1 MKKSFDY
8 SGLLIPFVFAA
19 LVAYQLLMARP
30 ATTSIPY
37 SDFHRLVDARLVDD
51 LDIGQSSISGV
62 LRMPEAAA
70 NLPASDA
77 AAVKKAGPPWR
88 FTTNRVADDRLV
100 TELTAAGIRYRGVPD
115 SGWLETLA
123 GWMLPVILLVTFWSF
138 MMRRPGGVRDFS
150 GMGKSQARVYVQQ
163 ETGITFDDIAGI
175 DEAKA
180 ELQQIVAFLRNPER
194 YQRLGGKIPKGVLIV
209 GAPGTGKT
217 LLARAV
223 AGEAAVPFFTI
234 SGSAFVEMFVGVGA
248 ARVRDLFEQAQQKA
262 PCIVFIDELD
272 ALGKARGVGL
282 MSGNDEREQT
292 LNQLLVEM
300 DGFQANSGVIIMAA
314 TNRPEILDPALLRP
328 GRFDRH
334 IAIDRPDLNGRKQIL
349 AVHTKRVKLAPEV
362 DLAELAQ
369 RTPGFVGADLA
380 NVVNEAA
387 LHAAEL
393 GKPAIGMADFD
404 EAIDRAMT
412 GMERKSRVMNDEE
425 KRTIAYHEAG
435 HALVAQSR
443 VHCDPVKK
451 VSIIPRGIAALGYT
465 QQVPTE
471 DRYVLR
477 KSELLD
483 RLDVLLGGRVAE
495 EIAFGDVSTGAQN
508 DLERATAL
516 ARHMVMQYGMS
527 AKLGLATLDDATP
540 QGGSPGVW
548 TPGDGRCS
556 EHTAQLIDE
565 EVRALLEDAH
575 VRVAATLGEH
585 RDALERIA
593 RCLLQHESI
602 DHDTL
607 VALITPPDDRDAAP
621 GPARADAE
629 PVAAT
634 DTSALTRDW
643 RAGRSTADA
652 DRAVARLRGV
662 VGNDRREPRIG
673 AEHRDA
679 LEPVAPRREEQRV
692 DLRQR
697 TLAVQRHG
705 FRDAGVNAG
714 LERRE
719 HRDVIERCDLGRG
732 SEIVRQ
738 PDAVAMKRAKQPVS
752 MVLYPERAHLPVCR
766 ADHPALR
773 PADGRLDAVRAVVA
787 ERETHAAGRR
797 ERQQMAVAQP
807 VPVDRVMHLQRQPHP
822 VGGAGQVSGR
832 IVGGK
837 RAALGGQRGR
847 CGKRVLAHR
856 QRDAARTC
864 ARLDAVVA

>member
-1 MKKSFDY
+1 MKKTFDY
-8 SGLLIPFVFAA
+8 SGLLIPIAFAV
-19 LVAYQLLMARP
+19 LVAVQLLMAQP
-30 ATTSIPY
+30 ATTSISY

-51 LDIGQSSISGV
+51 LEIGQSSISGT
-62 LRMPEAAA
+62 LRMPQAGAA
-70 NLPASDA
+70 LPASDA
-77 AAVKKAGPPWR
+77 AALKKAGAPWR
-88 FTTNRVADDRLV
+88 FTTNRVSDDNLV
-100 TELTAAGIRYRGVPD
+100 ATLTTAGIRYRGAAD
-115 SGWLETLA
+115 TGWIGTLA
-123 GWMLPVILLVTFWSF
+123 TWIFPLIGLVVIWRF
-138 MMRRPGGVRDFS
+138 MMRRPGGMRDLN
-150 GMGKSQARVYVQQ
+150 GMGKSRARVYVQQ

-248 ARVRDLFEQAQQKA
+248 ARVRDLFEQAQQCA

-334 IAIDRPDLNGRKQIL
+334 IAIDRPDLTGRKQIL

-362 DLAELAQ
+362 DLVELAQ

-393 GKPAIGMADFD
+393 GKPAIGMDDFD

-412 GMERKSRVMNDEE
+412 GMERKSRVMNEQE
-425 KRTIAYHEAG
+425 KRTIAYHESG

-443 VHCDPVKK
+443 AHCDPVKK

-477 KSELLD
+477 RSELLD

-527 AKLGLATLDDATP
+527 EKVGLATLDDGAP
-540 QGGSPGVW
+540 QGVASGVW

-575 VRVAATLGEH
+575 ARVAATLGAQ

-593 RCLLQHESI
+593 RSLLQHESI
-602 DHDTL
+602 DHDML
-607 VALITPPDDRDAAP
+607 VALIAP
-621 GPARADAE
+621 
-629 PVAAT
+629 
-634 DTSALTRDW
+634 
-643 RAGRSTADA
+643 
-652 DRAVARLRGV
+652 
-662 VGNDRREPRIG
+662 
-673 AEHRDA
+673 
-679 LEPVAPRREEQRV
+679 
-692 DLRQR
+692 
-697 TLAVQRHG
+697 
-705 FRDAGVNAG
+705 
-714 LERRE
+714 
-719 HRDVIERCDLGRG
+719 
-732 SEIVRQ
+732 
-738 PDAVAMKRAKQPVS
+738 
-752 MVLYPERAHLPVCR
+752 
-766 ADHPALR
+766 
-773 PADGRLDAVRAVVA
+773 PADTGETPLPA
-787 ERETHAAGRR
+787 EAGMET
-797 ERQQMAVAQP
+797 MT
-807 VPVDRVMHLQRQPHP
+807 
-822 VGGAGQVSGR
+822 GAS
-832 IVGGK
+832 
-837 RAALGGQRGR
+837 A
-847 CGKRVLAHR
+847 
-856 QRDAARTC
+856 
-864 ARLDAVVA
+864 

>member
-1 MKKSFDY
+1 MKKTFDY
-8 SGLLIPFVFAA
+8 SGLLIPFAFAV
-19 LVAYQLLMARP
+19 LVAYQLLMAQP
-30 ATTSIPY
+30 ATTSISY
-37 SDFHRLVDARLVDD
+37 SDFHRLVDARLVGD
-51 LDIGQSSISGV
+51 LDVGQSSISGT
-62 LRMPEAAA
+62 LRMPEAGAA
-70 NLPASDA
+70 LPASDA

-100 TELTAAGIRYRGVPD
+100 SDLTAAGIRYRGAPD

-123 GWMLPVILLVTFWSF
+123 GWLLPVIVLVTFWSF
-138 MMRRPGGVRDFS
+138 MMRRPGGVRDLS
-150 GMGKSQARVYVQQ
+150 GMGKSRARVYVQQ

-334 IAIDRPDLNGRKQIL
+334 IAIDRPDVNGRRQIL
-349 AVHTKRVKLAPEV
+349 GVHVKHVKLAADV
-362 DLAELAQ
+362 DLGELAQ

-527 AKLGLATLDDATP
+527 AKLGLATLDDATA

-565 EVRALLEDAH
+565 EVRALLEEAH
-575 VRVAATLGEH
+575 ERVAATLGAH

-607 VALITPPDDRDAAP
+607 VALIAPPDDGGGAP

-629 PVAAT
+629 PATATAA
-634 DTSALTRDW
+634 
-643 RAGRSTADA
+643 
-652 DRAVARLRGV
+652 
-662 VGNDRREPRIG
+662 
-673 AEHRDA
+673 
-679 LEPVAPRREEQRV
+679 
-692 DLRQR
+692 
-697 TLAVQRHG
+697 
-705 FRDAGVNAG
+705 
-714 LERRE
+714 
-719 HRDVIERCDLGRG
+719 
-732 SEIVRQ
+732 
-738 PDAVAMKRAKQPVS
+738 
-752 MVLYPERAHLPVCR
+752 
-766 ADHPALR
+766 PA
-773 PADGRLDAVRAVVA
+773 
-787 ERETHAAGRR
+787 
-797 ERQQMAVAQP
+797 
-807 VPVDRVMHLQRQPHP
+807 
-822 VGGAGQVSGR
+822 
-832 IVGGK
+832 
-837 RAALGGQRGR
+837 
-847 CGKRVLAHR
+847 
-856 QRDAARTC
+856 
-864 ARLDAVVA
+864 

>member
-8 SGLLIPFVFAA
+8 SGLLIPIAFAV
-19 LVAYQLLMARP
+19 LVAIQLLMYQP
-30 ATTSIPY
+30 AAASISY
-37 SDFHRLVDARLVDD
+37 SDFHRLVAARLVDD
-51 LDIGQSSISGV
+51 LEIGQSSISGT
-62 LRMPEAAA
+62 LRMPEAGAA
-70 NLPASDA
+70 LPASDA
-77 AAVKKAGPPWR
+77 AGVKKAGPPWR
-88 FTTNRVADDRLV
+88 FTTNRVSDEGLV
-100 TELTAAGIRYRGVPD
+100 PMLTAAGIRYRGAAD
-115 SGWLETLA
+115 TGWIGTLA
-123 GWMLPVILLVTFWSF
+123 TWIFPLIGFVVIWSV
-138 MMRRPGGVRDFS
+138 MMRRPGGMRDLN
-150 GMGKSQARVYVQQ
+150 GMGKSRARVYVQQ

-248 ARVRDLFEQAQQKA
+248 ARVRDLFEQAQQSA

-334 IAIDRPDLNGRKQIL
+334 IAIDRPDLTGRKQIL

-362 DLAELAQ
+362 DLTELAQ

-412 GMERKSRVMNDEE
+412 GMERKSRVMNEQE
-425 KRTIAYHEAG
+425 KRTIAYHESG
-435 HALVAQSR
+435 HAMVAQSR

-477 KSELLD
+477 RSELLD

-495 EIAFGDVSTGAQN
+495 ELVFGDVSTGAQN

-527 AKLGLATLDDATP
+527 DTIGLATFDDAA
-540 QGGSPGVW
+540 QQNGGAGVW

-575 VRVAATLGEH
+575 ARVTATLGEH

-593 RCLLQHESI
+593 HSLLQHESI
-602 DHDTL
+602 DHDML
-607 VALITPPDDRDAAP
+607 VALITPPD
-621 GPARADAE
+621 E
-629 PVAAT
+629 
-634 DTSALTRDW
+634 
-643 RAGRSTADA
+643 AGET
-652 DRAVARLRGV
+652 
-662 VGNDRREPRIG
+662 P
-673 AEHRDA
+673 
-679 LEPVAPRREEQRV
+679 
-692 DLRQR
+692 
-697 TLAVQRHG
+697 
-705 FRDAGVNAG
+705 
-714 LERRE
+714 
-719 HRDVIERCDLGRG
+719 
-732 SEIVRQ
+732 
-738 PDAVAMKRAKQPVS
+738 
-752 MVLYPERAHLPVCR
+752 
-766 ADHPALR
+766 R
-773 PADGRLDAVRAVVA
+773 PAQADP
-787 ERETHAAGRR
+787 ETIAG
-797 ERQQMAVAQP
+797 ASA
-807 VPVDRVMHLQRQPHP
+807 
-822 VGGAGQVSGR
+822 
-832 IVGGK
+832 
-837 RAALGGQRGR
+837 
-847 CGKRVLAHR
+847 
-856 QRDAARTC
+856 
-864 ARLDAVVA
+864 

>member
-123 GWMLPVILLVTFWSF
+123 GWILPVIVLMTFWSF

-634 DTSALTRDW
+634 DTSA
-643 RAGRSTADA
+643 
-652 DRAVARLRGV
+652 
-662 VGNDRREPRIG
+662 
-673 AEHRDA
+673 
-679 LEPVAPRREEQRV
+679 
-692 DLRQR
+692 
-697 TLAVQRHG
+697 
-705 FRDAGVNAG
+705 
-714 LERRE
+714 
-719 HRDVIERCDLGRG
+719 
-732 SEIVRQ
+732 
-738 PDAVAMKRAKQPVS
+738 
-752 MVLYPERAHLPVCR
+752 
-766 ADHPALR
+766 
-773 PADGRLDAVRAVVA
+773 
-787 ERETHAAGRR
+787 
-797 ERQQMAVAQP
+797 
-807 VPVDRVMHLQRQPHP
+807 
-822 VGGAGQVSGR
+822 
-832 IVGGK
+832 
-837 RAALGGQRGR
+837 
-847 CGKRVLAHR
+847 
-856 QRDAARTC
+856 
-864 ARLDAVVA
+864 

>member
-1 MKKSFDY
+1 
-8 SGLLIPFVFAA
+8 
-19 LVAYQLLMARP
+19 
-30 ATTSIPY
+30 
-37 SDFHRLVDARLVDD
+37 VDARLVDD
-51 LDIGQSSISGV
+51 LEIGQSSISGT
-62 LRMPEAAA
+62 LRMPEAGAA
-70 NLPASDA
+70 LPASDA
-77 AAVKKAGPPWR
+77 AEVKQAGPPWR
-88 FTTNRVADDRLV
+88 FTTNRVSDEGLV
-100 TELTAAGIRYRGVPD
+100 ATLTTAGIRYRGATD
-115 SGWLETLA
+115 TGWIGTLA
-123 GWMLPVILLVTFWSF
+123 SWIFPLIGFVLIWNF
-138 MMRRPGGVRDFS
+138 MMRRPGGMRDLS
-150 GMGKSQARVYVQQ
+150 GMGKSRARVYMQK

-248 ARVRDLFEQAQQKA
+248 ARVRDLFEQAQQSA

-334 IAIDRPDLNGRKQIL
+334 IAIDRPDLTGRKQIL

-412 GMERKSRVMNDEE
+412 GMERKSRVMNEQE
-425 KRTIAYHEAG
+425 KRTIAYHESG

-443 VHCDPVKK
+443 THCDPVKK

-477 KSELLD
+477 RSELLD

-495 EIAFGDVSTGAQN
+495 EIVFGDVSTGAQN

-527 AKLGLATLDDATP
+527 EKVGLATLDDGAR
-540 QGGSPGVW
+540 QGAAPGVW
-548 TPGDGRCS
+548 TPGDGHCS

-575 VRVAATLGEH
+575 ARVTVTLGEH

-593 RCLLQHESI
+593 RSLLQHESI
-602 DHDTL
+602 DHDML
-607 VALITPPDDRDAAP
+607 VALIAP
-621 GPARADAE
+621 AD
-629 PVAAT
+629 
-634 DTSALTRDW
+634 
-643 RAGRSTADA
+643 
-652 DRAVARLRGV
+652 
-662 VGNDRREPRIG
+662 
-673 AEHRDA
+673 
-679 LEPVAPRREEQRV
+679 
-692 DLRQR
+692 
-697 TLAVQRHG
+697 
-705 FRDAGVNAG
+705 DAG
-714 LERRE
+714 
-719 HRDVIERCDLGRG
+719 DT
-732 SEIVRQ
+732 
-738 PDAVAMKRAKQPVS
+738 P
-752 MVLYPERAHLPVCR
+752 
-766 ADHPALR
+766 R
-773 PADGRLDAVRAVVA
+773 PA
-787 ERETHAAGRR
+787 ETDSETTTG
-797 ERQQMAVAQP
+797 
-807 VPVDRVMHLQRQPHP
+807 
-822 VGGAGQVSGR
+822 VS
-832 IVGGK
+832 
-837 RAALGGQRGR
+837 A
-847 CGKRVLAHR
+847 
-856 QRDAARTC
+856 
-864 ARLDAVVA
+864 

>member
-1 MKKSFDY
+1 MKKTFDY
-8 SGLLIPFVFAA
+8 SGLLIPIVFAV
-19 LVAYQLLMARP
+19 LVAYQLLMAQP
-30 ATTSIPY
+30 ATTQISY

-51 LDIGQSSISGV
+51 LDIGQSSISGA
-62 LRMPEAAA
+62 LRMPEASTM
-70 NLPASDA
+70 LPATDA
-77 AAVKKAGPPWR
+77 AAVKKAGAPWR
-88 FTTNRVADDRLV
+88 FATNRVADDRLV
-100 TELTAAGIRYRGVPD
+100 TTLTAAGIRYRGVPD
-115 SGWLETLA
+115 SGWFETLA
-123 GWMLPVILLVTFWSF
+123 AWALPVIVLVVMWSF
-138 MMRRPGGVRDFS
+138 MMRRPGGIRDLS
-150 GMGKSQARVYVQQ
+150 GMGKSRARVYVQQ

-180 ELQQIVAFLRNPER
+180 ELQQIVAFLRSPER
-194 YQRLGGKIPKGVLIV
+194 YQRLGGKIPKGVLVV

-282 MSGNDEREQT
+282 ISGNDEREQT

-334 IAIDRPDLNGRKQIL
+334 IAIDRPDLTGRKQIL

-412 GMERKSRVMNDEE
+412 GMERKSRVMNEQE

-477 KSELLD
+477 RSELLD

-540 QGGSPGVW
+540 HGGSPGVW

-575 VRVAATLGEH
+575 VRVAATLGAH

-593 RCLLQHESI
+593 QCLLQHESI
-602 DHDTL
+602 DHDGL
-607 VALITPPDDRDAAP
+607 VALIAPPGDGGGASE
-621 GPARADAE
+621 PARAEVEE
-629 PVAAT
+629 PAT
-634 DTSALTRDW
+634 D
-643 RAGRSTADA
+643 
-652 DRAVARLRGV
+652 
-662 VGNDRREPRIG
+662 
-673 AEHRDA
+673 
-679 LEPVAPRREEQRV
+679 AP
-692 DLRQR
+692 
-697 TLAVQRHG
+697 A
-705 FRDAGVNAG
+705 
-714 LERRE
+714 
-719 HRDVIERCDLGRG
+719 
-732 SEIVRQ
+732 
-738 PDAVAMKRAKQPVS
+738 
-752 MVLYPERAHLPVCR
+752 
-766 ADHPALR
+766 
-773 PADGRLDAVRAVVA
+773 
-787 ERETHAAGRR
+787 
-797 ERQQMAVAQP
+797 
-807 VPVDRVMHLQRQPHP
+807 
-822 VGGAGQVSGR
+822 
-832 IVGGK
+832 
-837 RAALGGQRGR
+837 
-847 CGKRVLAHR
+847 
-856 QRDAARTC
+856 
-864 ARLDAVVA
+864 

>member
-1 MKKSFDY
+1 MKKTFDY
-8 SGLLIPFVFAA
+8 SGLLIPIAFAV
-19 LVAYQLLMARP
+19 LVAVQLLAYHP
-30 ATTSIPY
+30 AATSISY
-37 SDFHRLVDARLVDD
+37 SDFHHLIDARLVDD
-51 LDIGQSSISGV
+51 LEIGPSSISGK
-62 LRMPEAAA
+62 LRMPEAGAA
-70 NLPASDA
+70 LPASDA
-77 AAVKKAGPPWR
+77 AELKGAGPPWR
-88 FTTNRVADDRLV
+88 FTTNRVSDEGLV
-100 TELTAAGIRYRGVPD
+100 AALTATGIRYRGATD
-115 SGWLETLA
+115 TGWIGTLA
-123 GWMLPVILLVTFWSF
+123 AWIFPLIGFVVIWSF
-138 MMRRPGGVRDFS
+138 MLRRPGGMRDMS
-150 GMGKSQARVYVQQ
+150 GMGKSRARVYMQK

-248 ARVRDLFEQAQQKA
+248 ARVRDLFEQAQQSA

-272 ALGKARGVGL
+272 ALGKARSVGL

-300 DGFQANSGVIIMAA
+300 DGFQANSGVIIVAA

-334 IAIDRPDLNGRKQIL
+334 IAIDRPDLTGRKQIL

-412 GMERKSRVMNDEE
+412 GMERKSRVMNEQE
-425 KRTIAYHEAG
+425 KRTIAYHESG

-443 VHCDPVKK
+443 AHCDPVKK

-477 KSELLD
+477 RSELLD

-527 AKLGLATLDDATP
+527 EKIGLATLDDGAR
-540 QGGSPGVW
+540 QGGAPGVW

-556 EHTAQLIDE
+556 EHTARLIDE

-575 VRVAATLGEH
+575 ARVMATLRKH

-593 RCLLQHESI
+593 RSLLQHESI
-602 DHDTL
+602 DHGML
-607 VALITPPDDRDAAP
+607 VALITPPDD
-621 GPARADAE
+621 
-629 PVAAT
+629 
-634 DTSALTRDW
+634 
-643 RAGRSTADA
+643 AG
-652 DRAVARLRGV
+652 
-662 VGNDRREPRIG
+662 E
-673 AEHRDA
+673 
-679 LEPVAPRREEQRV
+679 APRP
-692 DLRQR
+692 
-697 TLAVQRHG
+697 VQA
-705 FRDAGVNAG
+705 DP
-714 LERRE
+714 ETTT
-719 HRDVIERCDLGRG
+719 
-732 SEIVRQ
+732 
-738 PDAVAMKRAKQPVS
+738 VASA
-752 MVLYPERAHLPVCR
+752 
-766 ADHPALR
+766 
-773 PADGRLDAVRAVVA
+773 
-787 ERETHAAGRR
+787 
-797 ERQQMAVAQP
+797 
-807 VPVDRVMHLQRQPHP
+807 
-822 VGGAGQVSGR
+822 
-832 IVGGK
+832 
-837 RAALGGQRGR
+837 
-847 CGKRVLAHR
+847 
-856 QRDAARTC
+856 
-864 ARLDAVVA
+864 

>member
-8 SGLLIPFVFAA
+8 SGLLIPIAFAV
-19 LVAYQLLMARP
+19 LVAVQLLARQQ
-30 ATTSIPY
+30 AATSISY
-37 SDFHRLVDARLVDD
+37 SDFHHLVDARLVDD
-51 LDIGQSSISGV
+51 LEIGQSSISGT
-62 LRMPEAAA
+62 LRMPAAGA
-70 NLPASDA
+70 ALPASDA
-77 AAVKKAGPPWR
+77 AEVKQGGPPWR
-88 FTTNRVADDRLV
+88 FTTNRVSDEGLV
-100 TELTAAGIRYRGVPD
+100 ATLTTAGIRYRGATD
-115 SGWLETLA
+115 TGWIGTLA
-123 GWMLPVILLVTFWSF
+123 SWIFPLIGFVLIWNF
-138 MMRRPGGVRDFS
+138 MMRRPGGMRDLS
-150 GMGKSQARVYVQQ
+150 GMGKSRARVYMQK

-248 ARVRDLFEQAQQKA
+248 ARVRDLFEQAQQSA

-272 ALGKARGVGL
+272 ALGKARSVGL

-334 IAIDRPDLNGRKQIL
+334 IAIDRPDLTGRKQIL

-412 GMERKSRVMNDEE
+412 GMERKSRVMNEQE
-425 KRTIAYHEAG
+425 KRTIAYHESG

-443 VHCDPVKK
+443 THCDPVKK

-477 KSELLD
+477 RSELLD

-495 EIAFGDVSTGAQN
+495 EIVFGDVSTGAQN

-527 AKLGLATLDDATP
+527 EKVGLATLDDGAR
-540 QGGSPGVW
+540 QGGAPGVW
-548 TPGDGRCS
+548 TPGDGHCS

-575 VRVAATLGEH
+575 ARVTVTLGEQ

-593 RCLLQHESI
+593 RSLLQHESI
-602 DHDTL
+602 DHDML
-607 VALITPPDDRDAAP
+607 VALIAP
-621 GPARADAE
+621 
-629 PVAAT
+629 T
-634 DTSALTRDW
+634 D
-643 RAGRSTADA
+643 
-652 DRAVARLRGV
+652 
-662 VGNDRREPRIG
+662 
-673 AEHRDA
+673 
-679 LEPVAPRREEQRV
+679 
-692 DLRQR
+692 
-697 TLAVQRHG
+697 
-705 FRDAGVNAG
+705 DAG
-714 LERRE
+714 
-719 HRDVIERCDLGRG
+719 DT
-732 SEIVRQ
+732 
-738 PDAVAMKRAKQPVS
+738 P
-752 MVLYPERAHLPVCR
+752 
-766 ADHPALR
+766 R
-773 PADGRLDAVRAVVA
+773 PA
-787 ERETHAAGRR
+787 ETDSETTTG
-797 ERQQMAVAQP
+797 
-807 VPVDRVMHLQRQPHP
+807 
-822 VGGAGQVSGR
+822 VS
-832 IVGGK
+832 
-837 RAALGGQRGR
+837 A
-847 CGKRVLAHR
+847 
-856 QRDAARTC
+856 
-864 ARLDAVVA
+864 

>member
-8 SGLLIPFVFAA
+8 SGLLIPIAFAV
-19 LVAYQLLMARP
+19 LVAFQLLARQP
-30 ATTSIPY
+30 AATSISY
-37 SDFHRLVDARLVDD
+37 SDFHRLVEARLVDE
-51 LDIGQSSISGV
+51 LEIGQSSISGT
-62 LRMPEAAA
+62 LRMPAAGA
-70 NLPASDA
+70 ALPASDA
-77 AAVKKAGPPWR
+77 AEVKELGPPWR
-88 FTTNRVADDRLV
+88 FTTNRVSDEGLV
-100 TELTAAGIRYRGVPD
+100 AALTHAGIRYRGATD
-115 SGWLETLA
+115 TGWIETLA
-123 GWMLPVILLVTFWSF
+123 AWIFPLIGFVVIWNF
-138 MMRRPGGVRDFS
+138 MMRRPGGMRDLN
-150 GMGKSQARVYVQQ
+150 GMGKSRARVYMQK

-248 ARVRDLFEQAQQKA
+248 ARVRDLFEQAQQSA

-334 IAIDRPDLNGRKQIL
+334 IAIDRPDLTGRKQIL

-362 DLAELAQ
+362 DLTELAQ

-412 GMERKSRVMNDEE
+412 GMERKSRVMNEQE
-425 KRTIAYHEAG
+425 KRTIAYHESG

-443 VHCDPVKK
+443 AHCDPVKK

-527 AKLGLATLDDATP
+527 EEVGLATLDDGAR
-540 QGGSPGVW
+540 QGGAPGVW
-548 TPGDGRCS
+548 TPGDGHCS

-565 EVRALLEDAH
+565 EVRALLDDAH
-575 VRVAATLGEH
+575 ARVTATLVEH

-593 RCLLQHESI
+593 LSLLQRESV
-602 DHDTL
+602 DHDML
-607 VALITPPDDRDAAP
+607 VALIAPPDD
-621 GPARADAE
+621 ADVPPRLAE
-629 PVAAT
+629 A
-634 DTSALTRDW
+634 DT
-643 RAGRSTADA
+643 
-652 DRAVARLRGV
+652 
-662 VGNDRREPRIG
+662 
-673 AEHRDA
+673 
-679 LEPVAPRREEQRV
+679 
-692 DLRQR
+692 
-697 TLAVQRHG
+697 
-705 FRDAGVNAG
+705 
-714 LERRE
+714 
-719 HRDVIERCDLGRG
+719 
-732 SEIVRQ
+732 
-738 PDAVAMKRAKQPVS
+738 
-752 MVLYPERAHLPVCR
+752 
-766 ADHPALR
+766 
-773 PADGRLDAVRAVVA
+773 
-787 ERETHAAGRR
+787 
-797 ERQQMAVAQP
+797 
-807 VPVDRVMHLQRQPHP
+807 
-822 VGGAGQVSGR
+822 
-832 IVGGK
+832 
-837 RAALGGQRGR
+837 
-847 CGKRVLAHR
+847 
-856 QRDAARTC
+856 
-864 ARLDAVVA
+864 

>member
-8 SGLLIPFVFAA
+8 AGLLIPIAFAA
-19 LVAYQLLMARP
+19 LVAVQLLMDQP
-30 ATTSIPY
+30 ATTSISY

-51 LDIGQSSISGV
+51 LEIGPSSISGT
-62 LRMPEAAA
+62 LRMPEAGAA
-70 NLPASDA
+70 LPASDA
-77 AAVKKAGPPWR
+77 AAVKKTGAPWR
-88 FTTNRVADDRLV
+88 FTTNRVSDDSLV
-100 TELTAAGIRYRGVPD
+100 PSLTTAGIRYRGAAD
-115 SGWLETLA
+115 TGWIGTLA
-123 GWMLPVILLVTFWSF
+123 TWALPLIGFVAIWSF
-138 MMRRPGGVRDFS
+138 MMRRPGGMRDLS
-150 GMGKSQARVYVQQ
+150 GMGKSRARVYMQK

-248 ARVRDLFEQAQQKA
+248 ARVRDLFEQAQQCA

-334 IAIDRPDLNGRKQIL
+334 IAIDRPDLTGRKQIL
-349 AVHTKRVKLAPEV
+349 AVHTKRVKLAPDV

-393 GKPAIGMADFD
+393 GKPAIGMEDFD

-412 GMERKSRVMNDEE
+412 GMERKSRVMNEQE
-425 KRTIAYHEAG
+425 KRTIAYHESG

-443 VHCDPVKK
+443 AHCDPVKK

-477 KSELLD
+477 RSELLD

-527 AKLGLATLDDATP
+527 EKVGLATLDDGAL
-540 QGGSPGVW
+540 QGGAPGVW

-575 VRVAATLGEH
+575 ARVAATLGEH
-585 RDALERIA
+585 RDALGRIA
-593 RCLLQHESI
+593 RSLLQHESI
-602 DHDTL
+602 DHDML
-607 VALITPPDDRDAAP
+607 VALIAPPDDAGETPAP
-621 GPARADAE
+621 AQD
-629 PVAAT
+629 
-634 DTSALTRDW
+634 DTEAITGASA
-643 RAGRSTADA
+643 
-652 DRAVARLRGV
+652 
-662 VGNDRREPRIG
+662 
-673 AEHRDA
+673 
-679 LEPVAPRREEQRV
+679 
-692 DLRQR
+692 
-697 TLAVQRHG
+697 
-705 FRDAGVNAG
+705 
-714 LERRE
+714 
-719 HRDVIERCDLGRG
+719 
-732 SEIVRQ
+732 
-738 PDAVAMKRAKQPVS
+738 
-752 MVLYPERAHLPVCR
+752 
-766 ADHPALR
+766 
-773 PADGRLDAVRAVVA
+773 
-787 ERETHAAGRR
+787 
-797 ERQQMAVAQP
+797 
-807 VPVDRVMHLQRQPHP
+807 
-822 VGGAGQVSGR
+822 
-832 IVGGK
+832 
-837 RAALGGQRGR
+837 
-847 CGKRVLAHR
+847 
-856 QRDAARTC
+856 
-864 ARLDAVVA
+864 

>member
-1 MKKSFDY
+1 MKKTFDY
-8 SGLLIPFVFAA
+8 SGLLIPFAFAV
-19 LVAYQLLMARP
+19 LVAYQLLMAQP
-30 ATTSIPY
+30 ATTSISY

-51 LDIGQSSISGV
+51 LDVGQSSISGT
-62 LRMPEAAA
+62 LRMPEAGAA
-70 NLPASDA
+70 LPASDA
-77 AAVKKAGPPWR
+77 AAVKKAGPPWH

-100 TELTAAGIRYRGVPD
+100 TDLTAAGIRYRGAPD

-123 GWMLPVILLVTFWSF
+123 GWLLPVIVLVTFWSF
-138 MMRRPGGVRDFS
+138 MMRRPGGVRDLS
-150 GMGKSQARVYVQQ
+150 GMGKSRARVYVQQ

-334 IAIDRPDLNGRKQIL
+334 IAIDRPDVNGRRQIL
-349 AVHTKRVKLAPEV
+349 GVHVKRVKLAADV
-362 DLAELAQ
+362 DLGELAQ

-443 VHCDPVKK
+443 VRCDPVKK

-527 AKLGLATLDDATP
+527 AKLGLATLDDATA

-565 EVRALLEDAH
+565 EVRALLEEAH
-575 VRVAATLGEH
+575 ERVAATLGAH

-593 RCLLQHESI
+593 LCLLQHESI

-607 VALITPPDDRDAAP
+607 VALIAPPDDGGDKR

-629 PVAAT
+629 PATAT
-634 DTSALTRDW
+634 D
-643 RAGRSTADA
+643 
-652 DRAVARLRGV
+652 
-662 VGNDRREPRIG
+662 
-673 AEHRDA
+673 
-679 LEPVAPRREEQRV
+679 AP
-692 DLRQR
+692 
-697 TLAVQRHG
+697 A
-705 FRDAGVNAG
+705 
-714 LERRE
+714 
-719 HRDVIERCDLGRG
+719 
-732 SEIVRQ
+732 
-738 PDAVAMKRAKQPVS
+738 
-752 MVLYPERAHLPVCR
+752 
-766 ADHPALR
+766 
-773 PADGRLDAVRAVVA
+773 
-787 ERETHAAGRR
+787 
-797 ERQQMAVAQP
+797 
-807 VPVDRVMHLQRQPHP
+807 
-822 VGGAGQVSGR
+822 
-832 IVGGK
+832 
-837 RAALGGQRGR
+837 
-847 CGKRVLAHR
+847 
-856 QRDAARTC
+856 
-864 ARLDAVVA
+864 